1 MWSGGG
7 RGDDG
12 RNQMKGSGH
21 TQCRCRAELSS
32 SYEMVPSAPEGLG
45 QRQCNAC

>member
-12 RNQMKGSGH
+12 RNQMKGSGQ
-21 TQCRCRAELSS
+21 TQCGCKAELNS
-32 SYEMVPSAPEGLG
+32 SYEMVYSVPEGLG
-45 QRQCNAC
+45 QRQCIAY